1 MHHVGVETKWNY
13 TYILD
18 CRAPK
23 VQLLLQ
29 CIQAGIYTWNPNDRY
44 FWRSTPQNKVFSNQN
59 KGHLGS
65 RYIYIYT
72 YTHRL
77 VGYVDHLYEFDM
89 FCRLQSRQIP
99 GAYVLKVSS
108 CAHLATAVQKAG
120 LDRCW

>member
-1 MHHVGVETKWNY
+1 MTAIFEGQPPKTRSFPTKTRVIWV
-13 TYILD
+13 
-18 CRAPK
+18 P
-23 VQLLLQ
+23 
-29 CIQAGIYTWNPNDRY
+29 G
-44 FWRSTPQNKVFSNQN
+44 
-59 KGHLGS
+59 
-65 RYIYIYT
+65 IYIYT